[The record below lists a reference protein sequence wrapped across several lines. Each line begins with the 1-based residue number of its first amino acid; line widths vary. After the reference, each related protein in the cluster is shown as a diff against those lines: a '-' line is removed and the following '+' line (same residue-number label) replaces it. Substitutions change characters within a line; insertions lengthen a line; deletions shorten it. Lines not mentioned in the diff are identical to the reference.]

1 MNEIDKYIGAFPEE
15 TAKMLIQIRGAI
27 RRAAPEAEEVISYG
41 MPAYKQHGIVLYFA
55 GHRNHIG
62 IYPKTT
68 AITAFQNELSGYHT
82 SKGTIQFP
90 IGKPIPL
97 KLIEKIVRFR
107 IEENIE
113 KKKNKS
119 KKK

>member
-1 MNEIDKYIGAFPEE
+1 MNEIDKYIAGFPEE
-15 TAKMLIQIRGAI
+15 TAMMLQQIRETVQKE
-27 RRAAPEAEEVISYG
+27 APDAEEVLSYG

-62 IYPKTT
+62 FYPKTT
-68 AITAFQNELSGYHT
+68 AIIAFQKELTGYYT

-107 IEENIE
+107 VEENLE